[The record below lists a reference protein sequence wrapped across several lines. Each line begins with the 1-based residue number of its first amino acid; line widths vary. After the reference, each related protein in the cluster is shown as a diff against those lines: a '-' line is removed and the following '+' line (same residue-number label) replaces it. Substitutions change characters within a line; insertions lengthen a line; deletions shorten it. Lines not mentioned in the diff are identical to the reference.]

1 MEVHAHTHTARKKWT
16 HYFWEFLMLFLA
28 VFCGFLAENQR
39 EHIVEHQR
47 EKKYMKS
54 MLADLAADT
63 VFINDEEE
71 DSKSIVQWQTSMQKD
86 LYSDSVFEKVK
97 TAYNQYAG
105 YFRLLTPRF
114 NDQTITQLRNSGNLR
129 LVRNTEIEGKLSE
142 YWKGINTLMKV
153 AERVEQRYDVSAEMA
168 SRIYNRK
175 YMISQFDTATNRYQY
190 SIDPK
195 AEFMTHDR
203 NELIAFANIVNRI
216 LSSIEGVYIPVLQ
229 LQKDRAMELILLI
242 KKEYDL
248 K

>member
-1 MEVHAHTHTARKKWT
+1 
-16 HYFWEFLMLFLA
+16 MLFLA

-54 MLADLAADT
+54 MLADLTADT
-63 VFINDEEE
+63 VFINE
-71 DSKSIVQWQTSMQKD
+71 DKEYSKSIVQWHTSMQKS
-86 LYSDSVFEKVK
+86 LYSDSVFEKVT

-129 LVRNTEIEGKLSE
+129 LIRNTEIESKLSE

-175 YMISQFDTATNRYQY
+175 YMISQFDTATDSYQY
-190 SIDPK
+190 VIDPK
-195 AEFMTHDR
+195 AEFMTR
-203 NELIAFANIVNRI
+203 NKNELTAFANIVNRI
-216 LSSIEGVYIPVLQ
+216 LASIEGVYIPALQ
-229 LQKDRAMELILLI
+229 LQKEKAMELIFLI
-242 KKEYDL
+242 KKEYHL